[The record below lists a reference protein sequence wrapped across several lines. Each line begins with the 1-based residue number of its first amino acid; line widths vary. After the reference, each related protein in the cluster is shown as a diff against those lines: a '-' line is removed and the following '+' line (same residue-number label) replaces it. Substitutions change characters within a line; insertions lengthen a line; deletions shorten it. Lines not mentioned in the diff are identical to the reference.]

1 MSIVG
6 IVATLKVQ
14 KSKGAEFE
22 KIFNGLH
29 AKVKANEKGCLL
41 YDLFKSKEDPLTY
54 VIMEQY
60 ASQADLDAH
69 METDHFKAAFPALG
83 AVLAEPPG
91 LVFVDKAG

>member
-6 IVATLKVQ
+6 IVATLQVKNG
-14 KSKGAEFE
+14 KAAEFE
-22 KIFNGLH
+22 KIFNGLS

-41 YDLFKSKEDPLTY
+41 YDLFKSKEDPQTY

-69 METDHFKAAFPALG
+69 MQTEYFQAAFPELS
-83 AVLAEPPG
+83 AVLAAPPG
-91 LVFVDKAG
+91 LAFVDKA